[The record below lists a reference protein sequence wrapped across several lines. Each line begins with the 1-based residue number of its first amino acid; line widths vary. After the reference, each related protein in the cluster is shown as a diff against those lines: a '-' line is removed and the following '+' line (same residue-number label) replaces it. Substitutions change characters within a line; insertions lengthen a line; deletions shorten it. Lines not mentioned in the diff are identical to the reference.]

1 MMRLSKEF
9 LGALENLCAVRQ
21 KDAVDA
27 LDPGFHPDNLGAGVV
42 ALPGSTQDVR
52 AIVNLCRAHKVS
64 IVPHG
69 GRTGLAGAGASMPGQ
84 LIVDLK
90 ALNKIVELD
99 TDTGTICVEAG
110 ITLQEVQSACAAHG
124 LTPGIDLSA
133 RGSATIGG
141 MIATN
146 AGGMEA
152 FRYGVMRHRVLGLEA
167 VLPDGSLLS
176 DMTRVS
182 KANEGLDIKQLLVG
196 SEGRIGIVTA
206 AVLKLD
212 ALPGATSTALVSFES
227 AAAAV
232 EAFHLAQAQG
242 RLLRA
247 EIMWRAYADTVAQ
260 DVGLDD
266 LVASFP
272 GQVLVLFE
280 HSGKTQPDAQTVQ
293 QEILV
298 PLLESGVI
306 GHAIIAQNDRQA
318 SDFWR
323 IREESWAVERQWPG
337 GYWYDVSVPLSA
349 LDQYVCEL
357 KEDLKAIAADIHFSC
372 MGHLG
377 DGNLHITVSAP
388 RGNRLDKTHVD
399 VAVYSNLKT
408 KGGSFSAEHGIGLEK
423 MRALAAYGDP
433 AKLAMARAIKQALD
447 PDNLMNPGKV
457 LV

>member
-1 MMRLSKEF
+1 
-9 LGALENLCAVRQ
+9 
-21 KDAVDA
+21 
-27 LDPGFHPDNLGAGVV
+27 
-42 ALPGSTQDVR
+42 
-52 AIVNLCRAHKVS
+52 
-64 IVPHG
+64 
-69 GRTGLAGAGASMPGQ
+69 
-84 LIVDLK
+84 
-90 ALNKIVELD
+90 
-99 TDTGTICVEAG
+99 
-110 ITLQEVQSACAAHG
+110 
-124 LTPGIDLSA
+124 
-133 RGSATIGG
+133 
-141 MIATN
+141 
-146 AGGMEA
+146 
-152 FRYGVMRHRVLGLEA
+152 
-167 VLPDGSLLS
+167 
-176 DMTRVS
+176 MTRVS

-196 SEGRIGIVTA
+196 SEGRLGVVTA
-206 AVLKLD
+206 AVLKLE

-232 EAFHLAQAQG
+232 EAFHLAQARG

-280 HSGKTQPDAQTVQ
+280 HSGKTQPDAQAVQ

-298 PLLESGVI
+298 PLMESGTI

-323 IREESWAVERQWPG
+323 IREESWAVERQRPG
-337 GYWYDVSVPLSA
+337 GYWYDVSVPLNA

-357 KEDLKAIAADIHFSC
+357 KEDLKAIAADVHFSC

-388 RGNRLDKTHVD
+388 HGNRLGKALVD
-399 VAVYSNLKT
+399 VAVYSNLKA

-423 MRALAAYGDP
+423 MQALAAYGDP